1 MTFLSNLT
9 ALGNCY
15 FILTFKQLIL
25 MVKQL
30 NQKMRHQT
38 LFDKYNTIKYIFQFY
53 VKNHLWKSLGYAGRK
68 NKRRKK

>member
-1 MTFLSNLT
+1 
-9 ALGNCY
+9 
-15 FILTFKQLIL
+15 

>member
-1 MTFLSNLT
+1 
-9 ALGNCY
+9 
-15 FILTFKQLIL
+15 

-53 VKNHLWKSLGYAGRK
+53 IKIT
-68 NKRRKK
+68 